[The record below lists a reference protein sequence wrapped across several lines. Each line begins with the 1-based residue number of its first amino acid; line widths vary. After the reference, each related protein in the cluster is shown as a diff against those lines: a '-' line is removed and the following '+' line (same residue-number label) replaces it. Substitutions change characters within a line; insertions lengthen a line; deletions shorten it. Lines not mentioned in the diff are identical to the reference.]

1 MTNPI
6 PLAPSLD
13 QIQPSRIR
21 ELANAA
27 FGMEGV
33 LRLQFGE
40 STMPTPQY
48 IKDAVVRAIAEDQ
61 TFYSENAGLP
71 SLRTAIAAKYAQL
84 HGVQLDPLREVM
96 VTASGVQALNV
107 GIRCVIEPGDEALI
121 LSPNWPNSTEIVRMF
136 GARPV
141 EIPLVTGADE
151 RGVERFQIDF
161 ASLEAA
167 VTARTRLLVYTSPSN
182 PLGWV
187 ATVDDQQA
195 LLDFCRRH
203 KLWLL
208 ADEVY
213 ERLYYGTDTD
223 VAPSILR
230 LCTRDD
236 AVFVAQSFSK
246 SYCMT
251 GWRLGWLVGRAD
263 MIQKAAQLNEF
274 VVSHAAT
281 FVQRAGEAALSRGDD
296 EVRERT
302 LLFRERMVYCYEA
315 LSSVPSITIPKPEG
329 AFYLFPRI
337 GGLDDSFEFALAL
350 LKAEKVAVAPGVAFG
365 NGGEGSFR
373 ICYAPDMS
381 VLEPAMARIAR
392 FVERY

>member
-1 MTNPI
+1 MSAEI

-48 IKDAVVRAIAEDQ
+48 IKDAVVQAIAEDQ

-71 SLRTAIAAKYAQL
+71 SLRAAIAAKYAQL
-84 HGVQLDPLREVM
+84 HGVQLDPMREVM

-136 GARPV
+136 GAQPV
-141 EIPLVTGADE
+141 EIPLVTGVDA

-187 ATVDDQQA
+187 ATVADQQG
-195 LLDFCRRH
+195 LLEFCRRH

-230 LCTRDD
+230 LCTRED

-302 LLFRERMVYCYEA
+302 LLFRERMLYCYEA
-315 LSSVPSITIPKPEG
+315 LSSVAGIAIPKPEG

-337 GGLDDSFEFALAL
+337 DGLDDSFAFALAL

-365 NGGEGSFR
+365 NGGEGAFR

-381 VLEPAMARIAR
+381 VLEPAMERIVR

>member
-1 MTNPI
+1 MSAEI

-48 IKDAVVRAIAEDQ
+48 IKDAVVQAIAEDQ

-71 SLRTAIAAKYAQL
+71 SLRAAIAAKYAQL
-84 HGVQLDPLREVM
+84 HGVQLDPMREVM

-136 GARPV
+136 GAQPV
-141 EIPLVTGADE
+141 EIPLVTGVDA

-167 VTARTRLLVYTSPSN
+167 LTERTRLLVYTSPSN

-187 ATVDDQQA
+187 ATVADQQA

-296 EVRERT
+296 EVSERT
-302 LLFRERMVYCYEA
+302 LLFRERMLYCYEA
-315 LSSVPSITIPKPEG
+315 LSSVPGIAIPKPEG

-337 GGLDDSFEFALAL
+337 NGLDDSFAFALAL

-365 NGGEGSFR
+365 NGGEGAFR

-381 VLEPAMARIAR
+381 VLEPAMERIAR

>member
-1 MTNPI
+1 MSAEI

-48 IKDAVVRAIAEDQ
+48 IKDAVVQAIAEDQ

-71 SLRTAIAAKYAQL
+71 SLRAAIAAKYAQL
-84 HGVQLDPLREVM
+84 HGVQLDPMREVM

-136 GARPV
+136 GAQPV
-141 EIPLVTGADE
+141 EIPLVTGVDA

-167 VTARTRLLVYTSPSN
+167 VTERTRLLVYTSPSN

-187 ATVDDQQA
+187 ATVADQQG
-195 LLDFCRRH
+195 LLEFCRRH

-230 LCTRDD
+230 LCTRED

-302 LLFRERMVYCYEA
+302 LLFRERMLYCYEA
-315 LSSVPSITIPKPEG
+315 LSSVAGIAIPKPEG

-337 GGLDDSFEFALAL
+337 DGLDDSFAFALAL

-365 NGGEGSFR
+365 NGGEGAFR

-381 VLEPAMARIAR
+381 VLEPAMERIVR

>member
-1 MTNPI
+1 MSAEI

-48 IKDAVVRAIAEDQ
+48 IKDAVVQAIAEDQ

-71 SLRTAIAAKYAQL
+71 SLRAAIAAKYAQL
-84 HGVQLDPLREVM
+84 HGVQLDPMREVM

-136 GARPV
+136 GAQPV
-141 EIPLVTGADE
+141 EIPLVTGVDA

-167 VTARTRLLVYTSPSN
+167 VTERTRLLVYTSPSN

-187 ATVDDQQA
+187 ATVADQQG
-195 LLDFCRRH
+195 LLEFCRRH

-230 LCTRDD
+230 LCTRED

-302 LLFRERMVYCYEA
+302 LLFRERMLYCYEA
-315 LSSVPSITIPKPEG
+315 LSSVAGIAIPKPEG

-337 GGLDDSFEFALAL
+337 NGLDDSFAFALAL

-365 NGGEGSFR
+365 NGGEGAFR

-381 VLEPAMARIAR
+381 VLEPAMERIVR

>member
-1 MTNPI
+1 MSAEI

-48 IKDAVVRAIAEDQ
+48 IKDAVVQAIAEDQ

-71 SLRTAIAAKYAQL
+71 SLRAAIAAKYAQL
-84 HGVQLDPLREVM
+84 HGVQLDPMREVM

-136 GARPV
+136 GAQPV
-141 EIPLVTGADE
+141 EIPLVTGVDA

-167 VTARTRLLVYTSPSN
+167 VTERTRLLVYTSPSN

-187 ATVDDQQA
+187 ATVADQQG
-195 LLDFCRRH
+195 LLEFCRRH

-230 LCTRDD
+230 LCTRED

-302 LLFRERMVYCYEA
+302 LLFRERMLYCYEA
-315 LSSVPSITIPKPEG
+315 LSSVAGIAIPKPEG

-337 GGLDDSFEFALAL
+337 DGLDDSFAFALAL

-365 NGGEGSFR
+365 NGGEGAFR

-381 VLEPAMARIAR
+381 VLEPAMERIAR